1 MLNIMM
7 FQRQN
12 GQVLLIVILV
22 IITASTIGLSL
33 ASRSIVSL
41 RNSSEEA
48 ESQEALAA
56 AEAGVEQAIQGI
68 DLKVGKGPIVEI
80 PSNSSSYTTEVVL
93 IDSSN
98 FLLNAG
104 NAIPENE
111 GIDIWFAKH
120 NPASGDIE
128 FPTISMTNPQN
139 FLHLYWGSASE
150 ECGTSN
156 APAAIQAIVV
166 SRGLSP
172 PNEIKSYRYAYDGCT
187 GIDSRQSENKL
198 TPADSGNFSRDYDGD
213 GKTDITFKYRTPEG
227 GSGDLGKDI
236 KDIVFM
242 RITPLYKDTVIG
254 FSACDSKDT
263 PGSCTKLPSQ
273 GYVVSSTGISGLV
286 NRKITVFKG
295 YPQIYLPYISYGLF
309 VGED

>member
-68 DLKVGKGPIVEI
+68 DLEEGKETVSI

-93 IDSSN
+93 IDKSN

-104 NAIPENE
+104 NAIPKDE
-111 GIDIWFAKH
+111 GIDVWLAKH
-120 NPASGDIE
+120 NPSSGDIE
-128 FPTISMTNPQN
+128 FPTAISMNGAHN
-139 FLHLYWGSASE
+139 FLHLYWGSAGE
-150 ECGTSN
+150 ICDTST

-166 SRGLSP
+166 TTG
-172 PNEIKSYRYAYDGCT
+172 KTYRYAYDGCSEKD
-187 GIDSRQSENKL
+187 GRQSENKL
-198 TPADSGNFSRDYDGD
+198 IPADPGSFPKDYDSD
-213 GKTDITFKYRTPEG
+213 GKTDITFKYRTPQTG
-227 GSGDLGKDI
+227 TGSDLGKSIDN
-236 KDIVFM
+236 IVFM
-242 RITPLYKDTVIG
+242 RITPLYKDAVIG
-254 FSACDSKDT
+254 FSACDHAGT

-295 YPQIYLPYISYGLF
+295 YPQIYLPYVSYGLF

>member
-1 MLNIMM
+1 MI
-7 FQRQN
+7 FQKEK
-12 GQVLLIVILV
+12 GQILLIVILV
-22 IITASTIGLSL
+22 VITASTIGLSL
-33 ASRSIVSL
+33 ASRSIISL

-68 DLKVGKGPIVEI
+68 DLKEGKEKIDI

-93 IDSSN
+93 IDDYR

-120 NPASGDIE
+120 NPSSGDIE
-128 FPTISMTNPQN
+128 FPTAISMNGAQN
-139 FLHLYWGSASE
+139 FLHLYWGSAE
-150 ECGTSN
+150 EICGTST

-166 SRGLSP
+166 TTG
-172 PNEIKSYRYAYDGCT
+172 KTYRYAYDSCS

-198 TPADSGNFSRDYDGD
+198 IPADSGNFSRDYDGD

-236 KDIVFM
+236 KNIVFM
-242 RITPLYKDTVIG
+242 RITPLYQDTVIG

-263 PGSCTKLPSQ
+263 SGSCTKLPSQ
-273 GYVVSSTGISGLV
+273 GYVVSSTGTSGLI
-286 NRKITVFKG
+286 NQKITVFKG
-295 YPQIYLPYISYGLF
+295 YPQIYLPYISHGLF